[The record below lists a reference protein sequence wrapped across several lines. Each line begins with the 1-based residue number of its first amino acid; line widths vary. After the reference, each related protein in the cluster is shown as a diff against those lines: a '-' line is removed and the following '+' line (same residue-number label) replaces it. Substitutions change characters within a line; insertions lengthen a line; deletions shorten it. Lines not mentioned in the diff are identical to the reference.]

1 MDGSLAGDEEGQ
13 RVAVPGYPGV
23 FKMAGKEVFA
33 IRLKGMEEE
42 RIVKS
47 WRTVLRAF
55 ERSDEVGGITSH
67 APPLSAS
74 RGRRTPPSARAI
86 AKTRKPK
93 PRPQR
98 APSPPAEPPAESR
111 TRACVPTMP
120 FDPTPVKATASARGS
135 RSGKRRR
142 LDVVAAPAQPT
153 SDDDDDDAA
162 SYTTDTTDATHV
174 GRAAHWKPA
183 EDNALLLAMM
193 ELGIKPTDR
202 IDPDKWERILAKVCV
217 VRPRTTLR
225 QVRRRWWFLK
235 PTNRPKIDAER
246 ERRRTADRLFRELK
260 RNLELLDVDPD
271 VDSVLDFSTGD
282 PTPFVLDG
290 NDGDEDDEDDDDND
304 RIDTML
310 LSEFALDEGDRT
322 TLALSAIEP
331 SLDDAPMDDVQ
342 PVVDDEDDDNERI
355 DTMLLSEF
363 ALDEGDHTTLALSA
377 IEPSLDDAPMDDV
390 QPVVDDEDILYEI
403 AKRTD
408 GDPEMNTHVV
418 RNGQVTTFP
427 DNLNDAHRYK
437 FSNGLGFGLG
447 TTPMR
452 SFAFGPDRRLRRINR
467 DARRAASMQ
476 QLVLTDYL
484 LQRKPRPGAGSP
496 LLESLQGTKKSAPA
510 PCSATVLATR
520 VSATAVDPALASC
533 AAAQS
538 LPAGSTATTA
548 VATALPVSSS

>member
-1 MDGSLAGDEEGQ
+1 MDASLAGDEEGQ

-67 APPLSAS
+67 AHARPLSAT
-74 RGRRTPPSARAI
+74 RGHRTPPSARAI
-86 AKTRKPK
+86 VKTRKPKPK

-111 TRACVPTMP
+111 TRTCVPTMP

-260 RNLELLDVDPD
+260 RNLELLEVDPD

-282 PTPFVLDG
+282 PTLLSEFVLDG
-290 NDGDEDDEDDDDND
+290 N
-304 RIDTML
+304 
-310 LSEFALDEGDRT
+310 
-322 TLALSAIEP
+322 
-331 SLDDAPMDDVQ
+331 
-342 PVVDDEDDDNERI
+342 
-355 DTMLLSEF
+355 
-363 ALDEGDHTTLALSA
+363 
-377 IEPSLDDAPMDDV
+377 EPSLDDAPMDDV

-452 SFAFGPDRRLRRINR
+452 SFAFGPDRRLPRIKR

-484 LQRKPRPGAGSP
+484 LQRKPPRPGAGSP

-520 VSATAVDPALASC
+520 VSSTAVDPALASC
-533 AAAQS
+533 AAAQT

>member
-1 MDGSLAGDEEGQ
+1 MPHCRTLAYPIDKEKNYYAANWGATTPRRRRRPVMDASLAGDEEGQ

-67 APPLSAS
+67 AHARPLSAT
-74 RGRRTPPSARAI
+74 RGHRTPPSARAI
-86 AKTRKPK
+86 VKTRKPKPK

-111 TRACVPTMP
+111 TRTCVPTMP

-142 LDVVAAPAQPT
+142 LDVVVAAPAQPT
-153 SDDDDDDAA
+153 SDDDDDAA
-162 SYTTDTTDATHV
+162 SYTTDTTDATRV

-260 RNLELLDVDPD
+260 RNLELLEVDPD

-290 NDGDEDDEDDDDND
+290 NDGDEDDEDDDND

-310 LSEFALDEGDRT
+310 LSEFALDEGDR
-322 TLALSAIEP
+322 
-331 SLDDAPMDDVQ
+331 
-342 PVVDDEDDDNERI
+342 
-355 DTMLLSEF
+355 
-363 ALDEGDHTTLALSA
+363 TTLALSA

-452 SFAFGPDRRLRRINR
+452 SFAFGPDRRLPRIKR

-484 LQRKPRPGAGSP
+484 LQRKPPRPGAGSP

-533 AAAQS
+533 AAAQT
-538 LPAGSTATTA
+538 LPSGSTATTA
-548 VATALPVSSS
+548 VATALLLPVSSS

>member
-1 MDGSLAGDEEGQ
+1 MDASLAGDEEGQ

-67 APPLSAS
+67 APSLSAT

-111 TRACVPTMP
+111 TRTCVPTMP

-142 LDVVAAPAQPT
+142 LDVVVAAPAQPT

-260 RNLELLDVDPD
+260 RNLELLEVDPD

-290 NDGDEDDEDDDDND
+290 NDGDEDDEDDDND

-310 LSEFALDEGDRT
+310 LSEFALDEGDR
-322 TLALSAIEP
+322 
-331 SLDDAPMDDVQ
+331 
-342 PVVDDEDDDNERI
+342 
-355 DTMLLSEF
+355 
-363 ALDEGDHTTLALSA
+363 TTLALSA

-452 SFAFGPDRRLRRINR
+452 SFAFGPDRRLPRIKR

-538 LPAGSTATTA
+538 LPSGSTATTA
-548 VATALPVSSS
+548 VATALLLPVSS